1 MNRMHFLLL
10 TAAFVAAAGCSDG
23 PSSSDYDGDCDGG
36 DCECECGPCAS
47 VANGEWRV
55 TTVPWLDLT
64 FKAVVTL
71 GDRIRDIEKNHRAS
85 LERLADAFGVNVV
98 EDMPIS
104 DLTAQLKA
112 AIENQITAGVDGDLL
127 VSYRGGLCYAS
138 TAKAA
143 EILYHCEKRSGCDIT
158 DDSETCGF
166 DEIAVLCEGKCVGG
180 CSATCNGSC
189 GVQLNGSDCA
199 GECYGTCLLSIA
211 ATCDDTCIGQCA
223 GQCSLVDPG
232 GDCHGSCGGDC
243 AGLCDIPFG
252 GSCAGSCEGW
262 CVVETSSEE
271 CEGECIGSC
280 EGECTGGCYGPFE
293 TPSCCDID
301 CVATADC
308 ARVSALLARVSPECR
323 EAQLSISYDLDGS
336 ADDQTRQQTT
346 ARLHVFERE
355 IAIIATGSH
364 ELQSL
369 ISPSYA
375 AEFGVDTPIQDLN
388 ENIITLIAMN
398 FDEAEIP
405 DCMLPCLI
413 PALDGT
419 ANILMNT
426 VTDSAPTLQSQ
437 LEMMMLISL

>member
-10 TAAFVAAAGCSDG
+10 TTAFAAAAGCSDG
-23 PSSSDYDGDCDGG
+23 PSHSDNDGDCDGG
-36 DCECECGPCAS
+36 DCECGPCAS

-64 FKAVVTL
+64 FKSFLTL
-71 GDRIRDIEKNHRAS
+71 DDRVRSIKKNHRAS

-98 EDMPIS
+98 EDMLIS

-127 VSYRGGLCYAS
+127 VSYRGALCYAS

-143 EILYHCEKRSGCDIT
+143 EIQYHCEERSGCDMT
-158 DDSETCGF
+158 VDLETCGF
-166 DEIAVLCEGKCVGG
+166 DDASVSCEGMCVGG
-180 CSATCNGSC
+180 CSGGCEGSC
-189 GVQLNGSDCA
+189 GVQVSGSGCA
-199 GECYGTCLLSIA
+199 GECYGTCLLSTA
-211 ATCDDTCIGQCA
+211 DTCDGTCIGECA

-232 GDCHGSCGGDC
+232 GNCHGSCGGDC
-243 AGLCDIPFG
+243 TGLCDIPLG

-262 CVVETSSEE
+262 CVVDIPLIE
-271 CEGECIGSC
+271 CEGECMGAC
-280 EGECTGGCYGPFE
+280 AGECTGGCYGFFE
-293 TPSCCDID
+293 TPSCCTED
-301 CVATADC
+301 CEATADC
-308 ARVSALLARVSPECR
+308 ARASVMLARVSPECR
-323 EAQLSISYDLDGS
+323 EAQLSISYDLNGS
-336 ADDQTRQQTT
+336 ADYQTWQQTT

-355 IAIIATGSH
+355 IAIIATGFH
-364 ELQSL
+364 ELESL

-388 ENIITLIAMN
+388 ENIMTLITMN

-405 DCMLPCLI
+405 DCMVTCLI
-413 PALDGT
+413 PALEGT

-426 VTDSAPTLQSQ
+426 MTDSASTLQSQ